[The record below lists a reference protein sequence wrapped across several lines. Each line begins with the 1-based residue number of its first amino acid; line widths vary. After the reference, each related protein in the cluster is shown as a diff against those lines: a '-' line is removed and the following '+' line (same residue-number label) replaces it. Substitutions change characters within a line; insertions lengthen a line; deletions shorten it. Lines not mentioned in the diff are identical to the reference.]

1 MAESNSTKQ
10 SAVDPALPE
19 KKRGR
24 RRLIGAAAFLAGAA
38 VLLSLVFDHEPKP
51 PTPELAL
58 KIPPK
63 EKVGAEGAVKPPE
76 ATLAKPAEPVK
87 AEPAKP
93 EPAKVEAVKPEAVKP
108 EAVKPESVKPAVVA
122 KVDPPKDKPK
132 KPEANDDP
140 FAKLTKPMATG
151 QTGFVVQIGAF
162 SSAEKLD
169 AAVSKAKEAGFK
181 VTTEKIKTVNGDRTR
196 VRVGPFANKDSAN
209 AAREQ
214 LKAVGLEP
222 AVIAL

>member
-1 MAESNSTKQ
+1 MAESNSSKQ
-10 SAVDPALPE
+10 TAVDPALPE

-24 RRLIGAAAFLAGAA
+24 RRLIGAGVFLAGAA

-63 EKVGAEGAVKPPE
+63 EKMGTEGTVKPTEVALP
-76 ATLAKPAEPVK
+76 KPAEPVK
-87 AEPAKP
+87 
-93 EPAKVEAVKPEAVKP
+93 
-108 EAVKPESVKPAVVA
+108 
-122 KVDPPKDKPK
+122 VDPPKAEPIKPEVAKPDTVKAEPIKPTVVAKAEPPK

-140 FAKLTKPMATG
+140 FAKLSKTKPMATG
-151 QTGFVVQIGAF
+151 QTGFIVQIGAF

-169 AAVSKAKEAGFK
+169 AAVAKAKEAGFK